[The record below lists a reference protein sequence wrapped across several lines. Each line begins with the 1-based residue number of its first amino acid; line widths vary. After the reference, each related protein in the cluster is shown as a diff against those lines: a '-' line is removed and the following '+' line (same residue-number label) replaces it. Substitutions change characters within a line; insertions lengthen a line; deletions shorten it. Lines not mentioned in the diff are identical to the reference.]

1 MDFSRIT
8 KPSLLYKTFYGYVAL
23 ALRFIYFRK
32 FRIVGRRNI
41 PSGKKEGFLLIC
53 NHQLG
58 LMDAL
63 SIIFSVAPREPVFLA
78 RGDIFE
84 KPALARL
91 LMSLRIM
98 PAYRKR
104 DVGTEGLDK
113 NDEVF
118 KESVK
123 LMDQGVVIA
132 LFPEAGH
139 QSHHYLGTFKKGF
152 ARIAFGYEEACGFA
166 RDLKILPLGHHYSG
180 YSGIQND
187 VLFQIGEPFTFADLY
202 DTYKEHP
209 ERARYLLTRRARERV
224 EALVLNVEDPD
235 NYEAVELLC
244 QMYVPLY
251 ERANG
256 LKKGNLRN
264 DLAAKRELN
273 AILRSVDYGRPAGEG
288 TEAATA
294 AEAPEEAGADGCEDA
309 AAGTPPRQE
318 DDLAKRMLVA
328 GLIQKASGY
337 MENLGVLGLD
347 DDIVARAGTSG
358 FIGRTILWILLLP
371 VFALSAVINFVPHR
385 VSVALSRKIK
395 DKMLVHSLKFGV
407 GLFAFLIWYLI
418 LFALIWIFT
427 RKFWIAIVAL
437 LLMPATML
445 AYHHLRVLTK
455 RLVMRLKKYRYAV
468 RRNPLFSATRRLRRN
483 IVSDLDKLS
492 R

>member
-1 MDFSRIT
+1 MIDFSRIT
-8 KPSLLYKTFYGYVAL
+8 KPSLLYKALYSYVAL

-32 FRIVGRRNI
+32 FRVVGRKNI
-41 PSGKKEGFLLIC
+41 PSDKKEGFLLIC

-91 LMSLRIM
+91 LLSLRIM

-118 KESVK
+118 QESVK

-152 ARIAFGYEEACGFA
+152 ARIAFGYEEACDFA
-166 RDLKILPLGHHYSG
+166 RDLKILPLGHHYTG

-187 VLFQIGEPFTFADLY
+187 VLFQIGEPFTFAELY

-209 ERARYLLTRRARERV
+209 ERARYLLTQQARDKV
-224 EALVLNVEDPD
+224 EALMLNVDDPD
-235 NYEAVELLC
+235 NYEAIELLC

-251 ERANG
+251 EKRRG
-256 LKKGNLRN
+256 IKKGDLRS

-273 AILRSVDYGRPAGEG
+273 GILRASGYG
-288 TEAATA
+288 
-294 AEAPEEAGADGCEDA
+294 
-309 AAGTPPRQE
+309 RQE
-318 DDLAKRMLVA
+318 DAPGAAETASLIEKAVSYLEDLKV
-328 GLIQKASGY
+328 IK
-337 MENLGVLGLD
+337 LD
-347 DDIVARAGTSG
+347 DKIVARASTAG
-358 FIGRTILWILLLP
+358 FVARTILWILLLP

-385 VSVALSRKIK
+385 ISVAMSRKIK

-418 LFALIWIFT
+418 LFAVIWIVFG
-427 RKFWIAIVAL
+427 KFWIALLSL
-437 LLMPATML
+437 LLMPVTML

-468 RRNPLFSATRRLRRN
+468 GRNPLFFATRRLRRN
-483 IVSDLDKLS
+483 IISDLKKLVK
-492 R
+492 

>member
-1 MDFSRIT
+1 MIDFSRIT
-8 KPSLLYKTFYGYVAL
+8 KPSLLYKAFYGYVAL
-23 ALRFIYFRK
+23 AVRFIYFRK
-32 FRIVGRRNI
+32 FRVVGRKNI
-41 PSGKKEGFLLIC
+41 PSDKKEGFLLIC

-91 LMSLRIM
+91 LLSLRIM

-118 KESVK
+118 QESVK

-139 QSHHYLGTFKKGF
+139 QNHHYLGTFKKGF
-152 ARIAFGYEEACGFA
+152 ARIAFGYEEACDFA

-209 ERARYLLTRRARERV
+209 ERARYLLTQQARERV

-235 NYEAVELLC
+235 NYEAIELLC

-251 ERANG
+251 QKKNG
-256 LKKGNLRN
+256 LRKASLKA

-273 AILRSVDYGRPAGEG
+273 GILRSSGYG
-288 TEAATA
+288 
-294 AEAPEEAGADGCEDA
+294 
-309 AAGTPPRQE
+309 RQE
-318 DDLAKRMLVA
+318 DAPGA
-328 GLIQKASGY
+328 AETASLIEKGASY
-337 MENLGVLGLD
+337 LENLKVIGLD
-347 DDIVARAGTSG
+347 DDIVARASTLG
-358 FIGRTILWILLLP
+358 FVGRTILWILLLP
-371 VFALSAVINFVPHR
+371 VFALSAVINFVPHSI
-385 VSVALSRKIK
+385 SVAISRKIK

-418 LFALIWIFT
+418 LFAVIWIVFG
-427 RKFWIAIVAL
+427 KFWIALVSL
-437 LLMPATML
+437 LLMPVTML
-445 AYHHLRVLTK
+445 AFHHLRVLTK

-468 RRNPLFSATRRLRRN
+468 SRNPLFFATRRLRRN
-483 IVSDLDKLS
+483 IISDLKKLVK
-492 R
+492 

>member
-1 MDFSRIT
+1 MIDFSRIS
-8 KPSLLYKTFYGYVAL
+8 KPSLLYKALYSYVAL

-32 FRIVGRRNI
+32 FRVVGRKNI
-41 PSGKKEGFLLIC
+41 PSDKKEGFLLIC

-84 KPALARL
+84 NPALARL
-91 LMSLRIM
+91 LLSLRIM

-118 KESVK
+118 QESVK

-152 ARIAFGYEEACGFA
+152 ARIAFGYEEACDFA
-166 RDLKILPLGHHYSG
+166 RDLKILPLGHHYTG

-187 VLFQIGEPFTFADLY
+187 VLFQIGEPFTFAELY

-209 ERARYLLTRRARERV
+209 ERARYLLTQQARDRV
-224 EALVLNVEDPD
+224 EALMLNVDDPD
-235 NYEAVELLC
+235 NYEAIELLC

-251 ERANG
+251 EKRRG
-256 LKKGNLRN
+256 IKKGDLRS

-273 AILRSVDYGRPAGEG
+273 GILRASGYGRQADAPG
-288 TEAATA
+288 A
-294 AEAPEEAGADGCEDA
+294 AEAASLIEKAVSYLED
-309 AAGTPPRQE
+309 
-318 DDLAKRMLVA
+318 LKV
-328 GLIQKASGY
+328 IK
-337 MENLGVLGLD
+337 LD
-347 DDIVARAGTSG
+347 DKIVARASTAG
-358 FIGRTILWILLLP
+358 FVARTILWILLLP

-385 VSVALSRKIK
+385 ISVAMSRKIK

-418 LFALIWIFT
+418 LFAVIWIVFG
-427 RKFWIAIVAL
+427 KFWIAL
-437 LLMPATML
+437 LSLLFMPVTML

-468 RRNPLFSATRRLRRN
+468 GRNPLFLATRRLRRN
-483 IVSDLDKLS
+483 IISDLKKLVK
-492 R
+492 

>member
-1 MDFSRIT
+1 MIDFSRIT
-8 KPSLLYKTFYGYVAL
+8 KPSLLYKALYSYVAL

-32 FRIVGRRNI
+32 FRVVGRKNI
-41 PSGKKEGFLLIC
+41 PSDKKEGFLLIC

-91 LMSLRIM
+91 LLSLRIM

-118 KESVK
+118 QEAVK

-152 ARIAFGYEEACGFA
+152 ARIAFGYEEACDFA

-187 VLFQIGEPFTFADLY
+187 VLFQIGEPFTFAELY

-209 ERARYLLTRRARERV
+209 ERARYLLTQQARDRV
-224 EALVLNVEDPD
+224 EALMLNVDDPD
-235 NYEAVELLC
+235 NYEAIELLC

-251 ERANG
+251 EKRRG
-256 LKKGNLRN
+256 IKKGDLRS

-273 AILRSVDYGRPAGEG
+273 GILRASGYG
-288 TEAATA
+288 
-294 AEAPEEAGADGCEDA
+294 
-309 AAGTPPRQE
+309 RQE
-318 DDLAKRMLVA
+318 DAPGAAETASLIEKAVSYLEDLKV
-328 GLIQKASGY
+328 IK
-337 MENLGVLGLD
+337 LD
-347 DDIVARAGTSG
+347 DKIVARASTAG
-358 FIGRTILWILLLP
+358 FVARTILWILLLP

-385 VSVALSRKIK
+385 ISVAMSRKIK

-418 LFALIWIFT
+418 LFAVIWIVSS
-427 RKFWIAIVAL
+427 KFWIAL
-437 LLMPATML
+437 LSLLFMPVTML

-468 RRNPLFSATRRLRRN
+468 GRNPLFLATRRLRRN
-483 IVSDLDKLS
+483 IISDLKKLVK
-492 R
+492 

>member
-1 MDFSRIT
+1 MIDFSRIS
-8 KPSLLYKTFYGYVAL
+8 KPSLLYKALYSYVAL

-32 FRIVGRRNI
+32 FRVVGRKNI
-41 PSGKKEGFLLIC
+41 PSDKKEGFLLIC

-91 LMSLRIM
+91 LLSLRIM

-104 DVGTEGLDK
+104 DVGTEGLGK

-118 KESVK
+118 QEAVK

-152 ARIAFGYEEACGFA
+152 ARIAFGYEEACDFA

-187 VLFQIGEPFTFADLY
+187 VLFQIGEPFTFAELY

-209 ERARYLLTRRARERV
+209 ERARYLLTQQARDRV
-224 EALVLNVEDPD
+224 EALMLNVDDPD
-235 NYEAVELLC
+235 NYEAIELLC

-251 ERANG
+251 EKRRG
-256 LKKGNLRN
+256 IKKGDLRS

-273 AILRSVDYGRPAGEG
+273 GILRASGYG
-288 TEAATA
+288 
-294 AEAPEEAGADGCEDA
+294 
-309 AAGTPPRQE
+309 RQE
-318 DDLAKRMLVA
+318 DAPGAAETASLIEKAVSYLEDLKV
-328 GLIQKASGY
+328 IK
-337 MENLGVLGLD
+337 LD
-347 DDIVARAGTSG
+347 DNIVARASTAG
-358 FIGRTILWILLLP
+358 FVARTILWILLLP

-385 VSVALSRKIK
+385 ISVAMSRKIK

-418 LFALIWIFT
+418 LFAVIWIVFG
-427 RKFWIAIVAL
+427 KFWIAL
-437 LLMPATML
+437 LSL
-445 AYHHLRVLTK
+445 
-455 RLVMRLKKYRYAV
+455 
-468 RRNPLFSATRRLRRN
+468 
-483 IVSDLDKLS
+483 
-492 R
+492 